1 MMKVGIIGGGASGM
15 MSAILL
21 DREGIDVTIIE
32 KNSTLGK
39 KILMTGN
46 GRCNYFNQDIGVD
59 KYYTSDYEF
68 LKNII
73 KQENIAKAQ
82 EFLASIGLV
91 PRIKNGY
98 YYPMSN
104 TATSVLNAFL
114 AEIEKRK
121 IKVILDSEVNNIK
134 RVDNKYQVT
143 INTKKMTFDK
153 IIIAIGSKAGLKEN
167 ENYALLDSLDIKMTP
182 ILPALCPL
190 ILNGN
195 FFNKWSG
202 IRVEAEVSIYV
213 DNKFLKND
221 LGEVQLTDY
230 GISGICVMNLS
241 SLVSKALYNKKK
253 VSVHLN
259 FLPNLKKEEEID
271 AFLTKRDN
279 TLYQRTVIE
288 LLESIIPYKLLYIL
302 VSKSG
307 INSNCHYKSLTKKE
321 KDDLISNLSDLTL
334 DVIATKEIFKGQVV
348 TGGIPLNR
356 VKNTLEDKEY
366 KGLYYTGEIL
376 DVDGICGGFN
386 LGFAWLSSIVVGD
399 DNVKSKRN

>member
-1 MMKVGIIGGGASGM
+1 MKVGIIGGGASGM

-21 DREGIDVTIIE
+21 NREGFDVTILE

-68 LKNII
+68 LKTIVNE
-73 KQENIAKAQ
+73 ENILKVK
-82 EFLASIGLV
+82 EFLNSLGLV

-114 AEIEKRK
+114 TEIERLK
-121 IKVILDSEVNNIK
+121 IKTILDSEINNIK
-134 RVDNKYQVT
+134 RKENKYQIMV
-143 INTKKMTFDK
+143 NGKKMLFDK

-167 ENYALLDSLDIKMTP
+167 ANYELLNSLGIKMTP

-190 ILNGN
+190 VLNGD

-202 IRVEAEVSIYV
+202 IRAEARVSIYEN
-213 DNKFLKND
+213 DKFLKSD

-241 SLVSKALYNKKK
+241 SLASKALYQKQK
-253 VSVHLN
+253 VKVHLN
-259 FLPNLKKEEEID
+259 FLPNIEKENID
-271 AFLTKRDN
+271 KWLTLRDN

-302 VSKSG
+302 VSKAG
-307 INSNCHYKSLTKKE
+307 IKSNCHYKSLTKKE
-321 KDDLISNLSDLTL
+321 KDDLINNLSDLTL
-334 DVIATKEIFKGQVV
+334 EIRETKEIFKGQVV
-348 TGGIPLNR
+348 TGGIPINR
-356 VKNTLEDKEY
+356 VKTTLEDKEY
-366 KGLYYTGEIL
+366 AGLYYTGEIL

-386 LGFAWLSSIVVGD
+386 LGFAWLSSIVVSED
-399 DNVKSKRN
+399 IC

>member
-1 MMKVGIIGGGASGM
+1 

-21 DREGIDVTIIE
+21 NREGFDVTILE

-46 GRCNYFNQDIGVD
+46 GRCNYFNQDIDVD

-68 LKNII
+68 LKTIVNE
-73 KQENIAKAQ
+73 ENILKAK
-82 EFLASIGLV
+82 EFLNSLGLV

-114 AEIEKRK
+114 TEIERLK
-121 IKVILDSEVNNIK
+121 IKTILDSEINSIK
-134 RVDNKYQVT
+134 KIENKYQIMV
-143 INTKKMTFDK
+143 NGKKMLFDK

-167 ENYALLDSLDIKMTP
+167 ANYELLNSLGIKMTP

-190 ILNGN
+190 VLNGD

-202 IRVEAEVSIYV
+202 IRAEARVSIYEN
-213 DNKFLKND
+213 DKFLKSD

-241 SLVSKALYNKKK
+241 SLVSKALYQKQK
-253 VSVHLN
+253 VKVHLN
-259 FLPNLKKEEEID
+259 FLPNIEKENID
-271 AFLTKRDN
+271 KWLTLRDN

-302 VSKSG
+302 VSKAG
-307 INSNCHYKSLTKKE
+307 IKSNCHYKSLTQKE
-321 KDDLISNLSDLTL
+321 KDDLINNLSDLTL
-334 DVIATKEIFKGQVV
+334 EIRETKEIFKGQVV
-348 TGGIPLNR
+348 TGGIPINR
-356 VKNTLEDKEY
+356 VKTTLEDKEY
-366 KGLYYTGEIL
+366 AGLYYTGEIL

-386 LGFAWLSSIVVGD
+386 LGFAWLSSIVVSED
-399 DNVKSKRN
+399 IC

>member
-1 MMKVGIIGGGASGM
+1 MKVGIIGGGASGM

-21 DREGIDVTIIE
+21 NREGFDVTILE

-68 LKNII
+68 LKTIVNE
-73 KQENIAKAQ
+73 ENILKVK
-82 EFLASIGLV
+82 EFLNSLGLV

-114 AEIEKRK
+114 TEIERLK
-121 IKVILDSEVNNIK
+121 IKTILDSEINNIK
-134 RVDNKYQVT
+134 RKENKYQIMV
-143 INTKKMTFDK
+143 NGKKMFFDK

-167 ENYALLDSLDIKMTP
+167 ANYELLNSLGIKMTP

-190 ILNGN
+190 VLNGD

-202 IRVEAEVSIYV
+202 IRAEARVSIYEN
-213 DNKFLKND
+213 DKFLKSD

-241 SLVSKALYNKKK
+241 SLVSKALYQKQK
-253 VSVHLN
+253 VKVHLN
-259 FLPNLKKEEEID
+259 FLPNIEKENID
-271 AFLTKRDN
+271 KWLTLRDN

-302 VSKSG
+302 VSKAG
-307 INSNCHYKSLTKKE
+307 IKSNCHYKSLTKKE
-321 KDDLISNLSDLTL
+321 KDDLINNLSDLTL
-334 DVIATKEIFKGQVV
+334 EIRETKEIFKGQVV
-348 TGGIPLNR
+348 TGGIPINR
-356 VKNTLEDKEY
+356 IKTTLEDKEY
-366 KGLYYTGEIL
+366 AGLYYTGEIL

-386 LGFAWLSSIVVGD
+386 LGFAWLSSIVVSED
-399 DNVKSKRN
+399 IC

>member
-46 GRCNYFNQDIGVD
+46 GRCNYFNAEINSD

-82 EFLASIGLV
+82 EFLTSIGLF

-98 YYPMSN
+98 YYPSSN

-114 AEIEKRK
+114 TEIEKRK

-167 ENYALLDSLDIKMTP
+167 ENYALLDSLGIKMTP

-202 IRVEAEVSIYV
+202 IRVEASVSIYE
-213 DNKFLKND
+213 DNKFIKDD

-259 FLPNLKKEEEID
+259 FLPNLKKEEID
-271 AFLTKRDN
+271 AFLTNRDN

>member
-1 MMKVGIIGGGASGM
+1 MKVGIIGGGASGM

-21 DREGIDVTIIE
+21 NREGFDVTILE

-46 GRCNYFNQDIGVD
+46 GRCNYFNQDMDVD

-68 LKNII
+68 LKTIVNE
-73 KQENIAKAQ
+73 ENVLKVK
-82 EFLASIGLV
+82 EFLNSIGLV

-114 AEIEKRK
+114 TEIERLK
-121 IKVILDSEVNNIK
+121 IKTILDSEINSIK
-134 RVDNKYQVT
+134 KIENKYQIMV
-143 INTKKMTFDK
+143 NGKKMLFDK

-167 ENYALLDSLDIKMTP
+167 ANYELLNSLGIKMTP

-190 ILNGN
+190 VLNGD

-202 IRVEAEVSIYV
+202 IRAEARVSIYEN
-213 DNKFLKND
+213 DKFLKSD

-241 SLVSKALYNKKK
+241 SLVSKALYQKQK
-253 VSVHLN
+253 VKVHLN
-259 FLPNLKKEEEID
+259 FLPNIEKENID
-271 AFLTKRDN
+271 KWLTLRDN

-302 VSKSG
+302 VSKAG
-307 INSNCHYKSLTKKE
+307 IKSNCHYKSLTQKE
-321 KDDLISNLSDLTL
+321 KDDLINNLSDLTL
-334 DVIATKEIFKGQVV
+334 EIRETKEIFKGQVV
-348 TGGIPLNR
+348 TGGIPINR
-356 VKNTLEDKEY
+356 VKTTLEDKEY
-366 KGLYYTGEIL
+366 AGLYYTGEIL

-386 LGFAWLSSIVVGD
+386 LGFAWLSSIVVSED
-399 DNVKSKRN
+399 IC

>member
-1 MMKVGIIGGGASGM
+1 MKVGIIGGGASGM

-21 DREGIDVTIIE
+21 NREGFDVTILE

-68 LKNII
+68 LKTIVNE
-73 KQENIAKAQ
+73 ENILKVK
-82 EFLASIGLV
+82 EFLNSLGLV

-114 AEIEKRK
+114 TEIERLK
-121 IKVILDSEVNNIK
+121 IKTILDSEINNIK
-134 RVDNKYQVT
+134 RKENKYQIMV
-143 INTKKMTFDK
+143 NGKKMLFDK

-167 ENYALLDSLDIKMTP
+167 ANYELLNSLGIKMTP

-190 ILNGN
+190 VLNGD

-202 IRVEAEVSIYV
+202 IRAEARVSIYAN
-213 DNKFLKND
+213 DKFLKSD

-241 SLVSKALYNKKK
+241 SLVSKALYQKQK
-253 VSVHLN
+253 VKVHLN
-259 FLPNLKKEEEID
+259 FLPNIEKENID
-271 AFLTKRDN
+271 KWLTLRDN

-302 VSKSG
+302 VSKAG
-307 INSNCHYKSLTKKE
+307 IKSNCHYKSLTKKE
-321 KDDLISNLSDLTL
+321 KDDLINNLSDLTL
-334 DVIATKEIFKGQVV
+334 EIRETKEIFKGQVV
-348 TGGIPLNR
+348 TGGIPINR
-356 VKNTLEDKEY
+356 VKTTLEDKEY
-366 KGLYYTGEIL
+366 AGLYYTGEIL

-386 LGFAWLSSIVVGD
+386 LGFAWLSSIGVSED
-399 DNVKSKRN
+399 IC

>member
-1 MMKVGIIGGGASGM
+1 MKVGIIGGGASGM

-21 DREGIDVTIIE
+21 NREGFDVTILE

-68 LKNII
+68 LKTIVNE
-73 KQENIAKAQ
+73 ENILKVK
-82 EFLASIGLV
+82 EFLNSLGLV

-114 AEIEKRK
+114 TEIERLK
-121 IKVILDSEVNNIK
+121 IKTILDSEINNIK
-134 RVDNKYQVT
+134 RKENKYQIMV
-143 INTKKMTFDK
+143 NGKKMLFDK

-167 ENYALLDSLDIKMTP
+167 ATYELLNSLGIKMTP

-190 ILNGN
+190 VLNGD

-202 IRVEAEVSIYV
+202 IRAEARVSIYAN
-213 DNKFLKND
+213 DKFLKSD

-241 SLVSKALYNKKK
+241 SLVSKALYQKQK
-253 VSVHLN
+253 VKVHLN
-259 FLPNLKKEEEID
+259 FLPNIEKENID
-271 AFLTKRDN
+271 KWLTLRDN

-302 VSKSG
+302 VSKAG
-307 INSNCHYKSLTKKE
+307 IKSNCHYKSLTKKE
-321 KDDLISNLSDLTL
+321 KDDLINNLSDLTL
-334 DVIATKEIFKGQVV
+334 EIRETKEIFKGQVV
-348 TGGIPLNR
+348 TGGIPINR
-356 VKNTLEDKEY
+356 VKTTLEDKEY
-366 KGLYYTGEIL
+366 AGLYYTGEIL

-386 LGFAWLSSIVVGD
+386 LGFAWLSSIVVSED
-399 DNVKSKRN
+399 IC

>member
-46 GRCNYFNQDIGVD
+46 GRCNYFNAEINSD

-82 EFLASIGLV
+82 EFLTSIGLV

-98 YYPMSN
+98 YYPSSN

-114 AEIEKRK
+114 TEIEKRK

-167 ENYALLDSLDIKMTP
+167 ENYALLDSLGIKMTP

-202 IRVEAEVSIYV
+202 IRVEASVSIYE
-213 DNKFLKND
+213 DNKFIKDD

-259 FLPNLKKEEEID
+259 FLPNLKKEEID
-271 AFLTKRDN
+271 AFLTNRDN

-302 VSKSG
+302 VNKSG

-356 VKNTLEDKEY
+356 VKTTLEDKEY
-366 KGLYYTGEIL
+366 AGLYYTGEIL

>member
-1 MMKVGIIGGGASGM
+1 MKVGIIGGGASGM

-21 DREGIDVTIIE
+21 NREGFDVTILE

-68 LKNII
+68 LKTIVNE
-73 KQENIAKAQ
+73 ENILKVK
-82 EFLASIGLV
+82 EFLNSLGLV

-104 TATSVLNAFL
+104 TATSVLNTFL
-114 AEIEKRK
+114 TEIERLK
-121 IKVILDSEVNNIK
+121 IKTILDSEINNIK
-134 RVDNKYQVT
+134 RKENKYQIMV
-143 INTKKMTFDK
+143 NGKKMLFDK

-167 ENYALLDSLDIKMTP
+167 ANYELLNSLGIKMTP

-190 ILNGN
+190 VLNGD

-202 IRVEAEVSIYV
+202 IRAEARVSIYEN
-213 DNKFLKND
+213 DKFLKSD

-241 SLVSKALYNKKK
+241 SLVSKALYQKQK
-253 VSVHLN
+253 VKVHLN
-259 FLPNLKKEEEID
+259 FLPNIEKENID
-271 AFLTKRDN
+271 KWLTLRDN

-302 VSKSG
+302 VSKAG
-307 INSNCHYKSLTKKE
+307 IKSNCHYKSLTKKE
-321 KDDLISNLSDLTL
+321 KDDLINNLSDLTL
-334 DVIATKEIFKGQVV
+334 EIRETKEIFKGQVV
-348 TGGIPLNR
+348 TGGIPINR
-356 VKNTLEDKEY
+356 VKTTLEDKEY
-366 KGLYYTGEIL
+366 AGLYYTGEIL

-386 LGFAWLSSIVVGD
+386 LGFAWLSSIVVSED
-399 DNVKSKRN
+399 IC

>member
-21 DREGIDVTIIE
+21 SREGIDVTIIE
-32 KNSTLGK
+32 KNSALGK

-46 GRCNYFNQDIGVD
+46 GRCNYFNQDIDID
-59 KYYTSDYEF
+59 KYYTSDDEF
-68 LKNII
+68 LKTIVNEDNVL
-73 KQENIAKAQ
+73 KVK
-82 EFLASIGLV
+82 EFLNSIGLV

-114 AEIEKRK
+114 TEIERLK
-121 IKVILDSEVNNIK
+121 IKTILDSEINGIK
-134 RVDNKYQVT
+134 KIENKYQVLV
-143 INTKKMTFDK
+143 NGRKMLFDK
-153 IIIAIGSKAGLKEN
+153 IIISIGSKAGLKEN
-167 ENYALLDSLDIKMTP
+167 NNYELLNSLGIKMTP

-190 ILNGN
+190 VLNGD

-202 IRVEAEVSIYV
+202 IRVEARVSIYEN
-213 DNKFLKND
+213 DRFLKSD

-241 SLVSKALYNKKK
+241 SLVSKALYQKKK
-253 VSVHLN
+253 VKVHLN
-259 FLPNLKKEEEID
+259 FLPNIEKENID
-271 AFLTKRDN
+271 KWLTLRDN

-356 VKNTLEDKEY
+356 VKTTLEDKEY
-366 KGLYYTGEIL
+366 KDLYYTGEIL
-376 DVDGICGGFN
+376 DVDGVCGGFN

-399 DNVKSKRN
+399 DIC

>member
-21 DREGIDVTIIE
+21 DREGIDVTVIE

-46 GRCNYFNQDIGVD
+46 GRCNYFNAEINSD

-82 EFLASIGLV
+82 EFLTSIGLV

-98 YYPMSN
+98 YYPSSN

-114 AEIEKRK
+114 TEIEKRK

-167 ENYALLDSLDIKMTP
+167 ENYALLDSLGIKMTP

-202 IRVEAEVSIYV
+202 IRVEASVSIYE
-213 DNKFLKND
+213 DNKFIKDD

-253 VSVHLN
+253 VTVHLN
-259 FLPNLKKEEEID
+259 FLPNLKKEEID
-271 AFLTKRDN
+271 AFLTNRDN

-356 VKNTLEDKEY
+356 VKTTLEDKEY

>member
-1 MMKVGIIGGGASGM
+1 MKVGIIGGGASGM

-21 DREGIDVTIIE
+21 NREGFDVTILE

-68 LKNII
+68 LKTIVNE
-73 KQENIAKAQ
+73 ENILKVK
-82 EFLASIGLV
+82 EFLNSLGLV

-114 AEIEKRK
+114 TEIERLK
-121 IKVILDSEVNNIK
+121 IKTILDSEINNIK
-134 RVDNKYQVT
+134 RKENKYQIMV
-143 INTKKMTFDK
+143 NGKKMLFDK

-167 ENYALLDSLDIKMTP
+167 ANYELLNSLGIKMTP

-190 ILNGN
+190 VLNGD

-202 IRVEAEVSIYV
+202 IRAEARVSIYAN
-213 DNKFLKND
+213 DKFLKSD

-241 SLVSKALYNKKK
+241 SLVSKALYQKQK
-253 VSVHLN
+253 VKVHLN
-259 FLPNLKKEEEID
+259 FLPNIEKENID
-271 AFLTKRDN
+271 KWLTLRDN

-302 VSKSG
+302 VSKAG
-307 INSNCHYKSLTKKE
+307 IKSNCHYKSLTKKE
-321 KDDLISNLSDLTL
+321 KDDLINNLSDLTL
-334 DVIATKEIFKGQVV
+334 EIRETKEIFKGQVV
-348 TGGIPLNR
+348 TGGIPINR
-356 VKNTLEDKEY
+356 VKTTLEDKEY
-366 KGLYYTGEIL
+366 AGLYYTGEIL

-386 LGFAWLSSIVVGD
+386 LGFAWLSSIVVSE
-399 DNVKSKRN
+399 NIC

>member
-1 MMKVGIIGGGASGM
+1 MKVGIIGGGASGM

-46 GRCNYFNQDIGVD
+46 GRCNYFNADITLD

-68 LKNII
+68 LKRIVNE
-73 KQENIAKAQ
+73 ENILKAK
-82 EFLASIGLV
+82 EFLESIGLV

-98 YYPMSN
+98 YYPSSN

-114 AEIEKRK
+114 TEIEKRK

-167 ENYALLDSLDIKMTP
+167 ENYALLESLNIKMTP

-202 IRVEAEVSIYV
+202 IRVEASVSIYE
-213 DNKFLKND
+213 DNKFIKDD

-259 FLPNLKKEEEID
+259 FLPNLKKEEID

-321 KDDLISNLSDLTL
+321 KDDLISNLSDLTI

>member
-1 MMKVGIIGGGASGM
+1 MKVGIIGGGASGM

-21 DREGIDVTIIE
+21 NREGFDVTILE

-46 GRCNYFNQDIGVD
+46 GRCNYFNQDIDVD

-68 LKNII
+68 LKTIVNEKNIL
-73 KQENIAKAQ
+73 KAK
-82 EFLASIGLV
+82 EFLNSIGLV

-104 TATSVLNAFL
+104 TATSVLNAFVT
-114 AEIEKRK
+114 EIERLK
-121 IKVILDSEVNNIK
+121 IKTILDSEINSIK
-134 RVDNKYQVT
+134 KIENKYQIVV
-143 INTKKMTFDK
+143 NDKKMLFDK

-167 ENYALLDSLDIKMTP
+167 ANYELLNSLGIKMTP

-190 ILNGN
+190 VLNGD

-202 IRVEAEVSIYV
+202 IRTEAIVSIYEN
-213 DNKFLKND
+213 DKFLKSD

-241 SLVSKALYNKKK
+241 SLVSKALYQKQK
-253 VSVHLN
+253 VKVHLN
-259 FLPNLKKEEEID
+259 FLPNIEKENID
-271 AFLTKRDN
+271 KWLTLRDN

-302 VSKSG
+302 VSKAG
-307 INSNCHYKSLTKKE
+307 IKSNCHYKSLTQKE
-321 KDDLISNLSDLTL
+321 KDDLINNLSDLTL
-334 DVIATKEIFKGQVV
+334 EIRETKEIFKGQVV
-348 TGGIPLNR
+348 TGGIPINR
-356 VKNTLEDKEY
+356 VKTTLEDKEY
-366 KGLYYTGEIL
+366 VGLYYTGEIL

-386 LGFAWLSSIVVGD
+386 LGFAWLSSIVVSED
-399 DNVKSKRN
+399 IC

>member
-1 MMKVGIIGGGASGM
+1 MKVGIIGGGASGM

-21 DREGIDVTIIE
+21 NREGFDVTILE

-68 LKNII
+68 LKTIVNE
-73 KQENIAKAQ
+73 ENILKVK
-82 EFLASIGLV
+82 EFLNSLGLV

-114 AEIEKRK
+114 TEIERLK
-121 IKVILDSEVNNIK
+121 IKTILDSEINNTK
-134 RVDNKYQVT
+134 RKENKYQIMV
-143 INTKKMTFDK
+143 NGKKMLFDK

-167 ENYALLDSLDIKMTP
+167 ANYELLNSLGIKMTP

-190 ILNGN
+190 VLNGD

-202 IRVEAEVSIYV
+202 IRAEARVSIYEN
-213 DNKFLKND
+213 DKFLKSD

-241 SLVSKALYNKKK
+241 SLASKALYQKQK
-253 VSVHLN
+253 VKVHLN
-259 FLPNLKKEEEID
+259 FLPNIEKENID
-271 AFLTKRDN
+271 KWLTLRDN

-302 VSKSG
+302 VSKAG
-307 INSNCHYKSLTKKE
+307 IKSNCHYKSLTKKE
-321 KDDLISNLSDLTL
+321 KDDLINNLSDLTL
-334 DVIATKEIFKGQVV
+334 EIRETKEIFKGQVV
-348 TGGIPLNR
+348 TGGIPINR
-356 VKNTLEDKEY
+356 VKTTLEDKEY
-366 KGLYYTGEIL
+366 AGLYYTGEIL

-386 LGFAWLSSIVVGD
+386 LGFAWLSSIVVSED
-399 DNVKSKRN
+399 IC

>member
-1 MMKVGIIGGGASGM
+1 MIVGIIGGGASGM

-21 DREGIDVTIIE
+21 NRGGFDVTILE

-46 GRCNYFNQDIGVD
+46 GRCNYFNQDIGAD

-68 LKNII
+68 LKTIVNE
-73 KQENIAKAQ
+73 ENVLKVK
-82 EFLASIGLV
+82 EFLNSIGLV

-114 AEIEKRK
+114 TEIERLK
-121 IKVILDSEVNNIK
+121 IKTILDSEINNIK
-134 RVDNKYQVT
+134 RKENKYQIMV
-143 INTKKMTFDK
+143 NGKKMLFDK

-167 ENYALLDSLDIKMTP
+167 ANYELLNSLGIKMTP

-190 ILNGN
+190 VLNGD

-202 IRVEAEVSIYV
+202 IRAEARVSIYEN
-213 DNKFLKND
+213 DKFLKSD

-241 SLVSKALYNKKK
+241 SLVSKALYQKQK
-253 VSVHLN
+253 VKVHLN
-259 FLPNLKKEEEID
+259 FLPNIEKENID
-271 AFLTKRDN
+271 KWLTLRDN
-279 TLYQRTVIE
+279 TLYQRTIIE

-302 VSKSG
+302 VSKAG
-307 INSNCHYKSLTKKE
+307 IKSNCHYKSLTKKE
-321 KDDLISNLSDLTL
+321 KNDLINNLSDLTL
-334 DVIATKEIFKGQVV
+334 EIRETKEIFKGQVV
-348 TGGIPLNR
+348 TGGIPINR
-356 VKNTLEDKEY
+356 VKTTLEDKEY
-366 KGLYYTGEIL
+366 AGLYYTGEIL
-376 DVDGICGGFN
+376 DADGICGGFN
-386 LGFAWLSSIVVGD
+386 LGFAWLSSIVVSED
-399 DNVKSKRN
+399 IC

>member
-1 MMKVGIIGGGASGM
+1 MKVGIIGGGASGM

-21 DREGIDVTIIE
+21 NREGFDVTILE

-46 GRCNYFNQDIGVD
+46 GRCNYFNQDMDVD

-68 LKNII
+68 LKTIVNE
-73 KQENIAKAQ
+73 ENILKAK
-82 EFLASIGLV
+82 EFLNSLGLV

-114 AEIEKRK
+114 TEIERLK
-121 IKVILDSEVNNIK
+121 IKTILDSEINSIK
-134 RVDNKYQVT
+134 KIENKYQIMV
-143 INTKKMTFDK
+143 NGKKMLFDK

-167 ENYALLDSLDIKMTP
+167 ANYELLNSLGIKMTP

-190 ILNGN
+190 VLNGD

-202 IRVEAEVSIYV
+202 IRAEARVSIYEN
-213 DNKFLKND
+213 DKFLKSD

-241 SLVSKALYNKKK
+241 SLVSKALYQKQK
-253 VSVHLN
+253 VKVHLN
-259 FLPNLKKEEEID
+259 FLPNIEKENID
-271 AFLTKRDN
+271 KWLTLRDN

-302 VSKSG
+302 VSKAG
-307 INSNCHYKSLTKKE
+307 IKSNCHYKSLTQKE
-321 KDDLISNLSDLTL
+321 KDDLINNLSDLTL
-334 DVIATKEIFKGQVV
+334 EIRETKEIFKGQVV
-348 TGGIPLNR
+348 TGGIPINR
-356 VKNTLEDKEY
+356 VKTTLEDKEY
-366 KGLYYTGEIL
+366 AGLYYTGEIL

-386 LGFAWLSSIVVGD
+386 LGFAWLSSIVVSED
-399 DNVKSKRN
+399 IC

>member
-1 MMKVGIIGGGASGM
+1 MKVGIIGGGASGM

-21 DREGIDVTIIE
+21 NREGFDVTILE

-68 LKNII
+68 LKTIVNE
-73 KQENIAKAQ
+73 ENILKVK
-82 EFLASIGLV
+82 EFLNSLGLV

-114 AEIEKRK
+114 TEIERLK
-121 IKVILDSEVNNIK
+121 IKTILDSEINNIK
-134 RVDNKYQVT
+134 RKENKYQIMV
-143 INTKKMTFDK
+143 NGKKMLFDK

-167 ENYALLDSLDIKMTP
+167 ANYELLNSLGIKMTP

-190 ILNGN
+190 VLNGD

-202 IRVEAEVSIYV
+202 IRAEARVSIYEN
-213 DNKFLKND
+213 DKFLKSD

-241 SLVSKALYNKKK
+241 SLVSKALYQKQK
-253 VSVHLN
+253 VKVHLN
-259 FLPNLKKEEEID
+259 FLPNMEKENID
-271 AFLTKRDN
+271 KWLTLRDN

-302 VSKSG
+302 VSKAG
-307 INSNCHYKSLTKKE
+307 IKSNCHYKSLTKKE
-321 KDDLISNLSDLTL
+321 KDDLINNLSDLTL
-334 DVIATKEIFKGQVV
+334 EIRETKEIFKGQVV
-348 TGGIPLNR
+348 TGGIPINR
-356 VKNTLEDKEY
+356 VKTTLEDKEY
-366 KGLYYTGEIL
+366 AGLYYTGEIL

-386 LGFAWLSSIVVGD
+386 LGFAWLSSIVVSED
-399 DNVKSKRN
+399 IC

>member
-1 MMKVGIIGGGASGM
+1 MKVGIIGGGASGM

-21 DREGIDVTIIE
+21 NRNGIDVTIIE

-46 GRCNYFNQDIGVD
+46 GRCNYFNDEINID

-68 LKNII
+68 LKKIINEENII
-73 KQENIAKAQ
+73 KAKD
-82 EFLASIGLV
+82 FLTSIGLV

-114 AEIEKRK
+114 TEINNRK
-121 IKVILDSEVNNIK
+121 IKVMLDSEVNSIK
-134 RVDNKYQVT
+134 KLDNKYQV
-143 INTKKMTFDK
+143 IVNDKKMIFDK
-153 IIIAIGSKAGLKEN
+153 IIFAIGSKAGLKEQA
-167 ENYALLDSLDIKMTP
+167 NYALLDSLGIKMTP

-190 ILNGN
+190 ILSGN

-202 IRVEAEVSIYV
+202 IRVEASVSIYE
-213 DNKFLKND
+213 DNKFIKDD

-241 SLVSKALYNKKK
+241 SLVSKALYQHKK

-259 FLPNLKKEEEID
+259 FLPNIKKEEID
-271 AFLTKRDN
+271 NFLTNRDN

-321 KDDLISNLSDLTL
+321 KEDLISNLSDLTL

-356 VKNTLEDKEY
+356 VKTTLEDKEY
-366 KGLYYTGEIL
+366 KDLYYTGEIL
-376 DVDGICGGFN
+376 DVDGVCGGFN

-399 DNVKSKRN
+399 DIC

>member
-46 GRCNYFNQDIGVD
+46 GRCNYFNAEINSD

-82 EFLASIGLV
+82 EFLTSIGLV

-98 YYPMSN
+98 YYPSSN

-114 AEIEKRK
+114 TEIEKRK

-167 ENYALLDSLDIKMTP
+167 ENYALLDSLGIKMTP

-202 IRVEAEVSIYV
+202 IRVEASVSIYE
-213 DNKFLKND
+213 DNKFIKDD

-259 FLPNLKKEEEID
+259 FLPNLKKEEID

>member
-1 MMKVGIIGGGASGM
+1 MKVGIIGGGASGM

-21 DREGIDVTIIE
+21 SREGIDVTIIE
-32 KNSTLGK
+32 KNSALGK

-46 GRCNYFNQDIGVD
+46 GRCNYFNQDIDID
-59 KYYTSDYEF
+59 KYYTSDDEF
-68 LKNII
+68 LKTIVNEDNVL
-73 KQENIAKAQ
+73 KVK
-82 EFLASIGLV
+82 EFLNSIGLV

-114 AEIEKRK
+114 TEIERLK
-121 IKVILDSEVNNIK
+121 IKTILDSEINGIK
-134 RVDNKYQVT
+134 KIENKYQVLV
-143 INTKKMTFDK
+143 NGRKMLFDK
-153 IIIAIGSKAGLKEN
+153 IIISIGSKAGLKEN
-167 ENYALLDSLDIKMTP
+167 ANYELLNSLGIKMTP

-190 ILNGN
+190 VLNGD

-202 IRVEAEVSIYV
+202 IRVEARVSIYEN
-213 DNKFLKND
+213 DRFLKSD

-241 SLVSKALYNKKK
+241 SLVSKALYQKKK
-253 VSVHLN
+253 VKVHLN
-259 FLPNLKKEEEID
+259 FLPNIEKENID
-271 AFLTKRDN
+271 KWLILRDN

-356 VKNTLEDKEY
+356 VKTTLEDKEY
-366 KGLYYTGEIL
+366 KDLYYTGEIL
-376 DVDGICGGFN
+376 DVDGVCGGFN

-399 DNVKSKRN
+399 DIC

>member
-46 GRCNYFNQDIGVD
+46 GRCNYFNAEINSD

-82 EFLASIGLV
+82 EFLTSIGLV

-98 YYPMSN
+98 YYPSSN

-114 AEIEKRK
+114 TEIEKRK

-167 ENYALLDSLDIKMTP
+167 ENYALLDSLGIKMTP

-202 IRVEAEVSIYV
+202 IRVEASVSIYE

-259 FLPNLKKEEEID
+259 FLPNLKKEEID
-271 AFLTKRDN
+271 AFLTNRDN

-302 VSKSG
+302 VSKAG

-334 DVIATKEIFKGQVV
+334 EVIATKEIFKGQVV

-356 VKNTLEDKEY
+356 VKTTLEDKEY

>member
-1 MMKVGIIGGGASGM
+1 MKVGIIGGGASGM

-21 DREGIDVTIIE
+21 NREGFDVTILE

-68 LKNII
+68 LKTIVNE
-73 KQENIAKAQ
+73 ENILKVK
-82 EFLASIGLV
+82 EFLNSLGLV

-104 TATSVLNAFL
+104 TATSVLNTFL
-114 AEIEKRK
+114 TEIERLK
-121 IKVILDSEVNNIK
+121 IKTILDSEVNNIK
-134 RVDNKYQVT
+134 RKENKYQIMV
-143 INTKKMTFDK
+143 NGKKMLFDK

-167 ENYALLDSLDIKMTP
+167 ANYELLNSLGIKMTP

-190 ILNGN
+190 VLNGD

-202 IRVEAEVSIYV
+202 IRVEARVSIYEN
-213 DNKFLKND
+213 DRFLKSD

-241 SLVSKALYNKKK
+241 SLVSKALYQKKK
-253 VSVHLN
+253 VKVHLN
-259 FLPNLKKEEEID
+259 FLPNIEKENID
-271 AFLTKRDN
+271 KWLTLRDN

-302 VSKSG
+302 VSKAG
-307 INSNCHYKSLTKKE
+307 IKSNCHYKSLTKKE
-321 KDDLISNLSDLTL
+321 KDDLINNLSDLTL
-334 DVIATKEIFKGQVV
+334 EIRETKEIFKGQVV
-348 TGGIPLNR
+348 TGGIPINR
-356 VKNTLEDKEY
+356 VKTTLEDKEY
-366 KGLYYTGEIL
+366 AGLYYTGEIL

-386 LGFAWLSSIVVGD
+386 LGFAWLSSIVVSED
-399 DNVKSKRN
+399 IC

>member
-46 GRCNYFNQDIGVD
+46 GRCNYFNAEINSD

-82 EFLASIGLV
+82 EFLTSIGLV

-98 YYPMSN
+98 YYPSSN

-114 AEIEKRK
+114 TEIEKRK

-167 ENYALLDSLDIKMTP
+167 ENYALLDSLGIKMTP

-202 IRVEAEVSIYV
+202 IRVEASVSIYE
-213 DNKFLKND
+213 DNKFIKDD

-259 FLPNLKKEEEID
+259 FLPNLKKEEID

-356 VKNTLEDKEY
+356 VKTTLEDKEY
-366 KGLYYTGEIL
+366 AGLYYTGEIL

>member
-46 GRCNYFNQDIGVD
+46 GRCNYFNAEINSD

-82 EFLASIGLV
+82 EFLTSIGLV

-98 YYPMSN
+98 YYPSSN

-114 AEIEKRK
+114 TEIEKRK

-134 RVDNKYQVT
+134 RVDDKYQVT

-167 ENYALLDSLDIKMTP
+167 ENYALLESLNIKMTP
-182 ILPALCPL
+182 VLPALCPL

-202 IRVEAEVSIYV
+202 IRVEASVSIYE
-213 DNKFLKND
+213 DNKFIKDD

-259 FLPNLKKEEEID
+259 FLPNLKKEEID
-271 AFLTKRDN
+271 AFLTNRDN

-356 VKNTLEDKEY
+356 VKTTLEDKEY
-366 KGLYYTGEIL
+366 AGLYYTGEIL

>member
-1 MMKVGIIGGGASGM
+1 MKVGIIGGGASGM

-21 DREGIDVTIIE
+21 NRNGIDVTIIE

-46 GRCNYFNQDIGVD
+46 GRCNYFNDEINID
-59 KYYTSDYEF
+59 KYYTTDYEF
-68 LKNII
+68 LKKVINEENII
-73 KQENIAKAQ
+73 KAKD
-82 EFLASIGLV
+82 FLTSIGLV

-114 AEIEKRK
+114 TEINNRK
-121 IKVILDSEVNNIK
+121 IKVMLDSEVNSIK
-134 RVDNKYQVT
+134 KLDNKYQV
-143 INTKKMTFDK
+143 IVNDKKMIFDK

-356 VKNTLEDKEY
+356 VKTNLEDKEY
-366 KGLYYTGEIL
+366 KDLYYTGEIL
-376 DVDGICGGFN
+376 DVDGVCGGFN

-399 DNVKSKRN
+399 DIC

>member
-46 GRCNYFNQDIGVD
+46 GRCNYFNAEINSD

-82 EFLASIGLV
+82 EFLTSIGLV

-98 YYPMSN
+98 YYPSSN

-114 AEIEKRK
+114 TEIEKRK

-134 RVDNKYQVT
+134 RVDDKYQVT

-167 ENYALLDSLDIKMTP
+167 ENYALLESLNIKMTP
-182 ILPALCPL
+182 VLPALCPL

-202 IRVEAEVSIYV
+202 IRVEASVSIYE

-259 FLPNLKKEEEID
+259 FLPNLKKEEID
-271 AFLTKRDN
+271 AFLTNRDN

-302 VSKSG
+302 VSKAG

>member
-1 MMKVGIIGGGASGM
+1 MKVGIIGGGASGM

-21 DREGIDVTIIE
+21 NREGFDVTILE

-59 KYYTSDYEF
+59 KYYISDYEF
-68 LKNII
+68 LKTIVNE
-73 KQENIAKAQ
+73 ENILKVK
-82 EFLASIGLV
+82 EFLNSLGLV
-91 PRIKNGY
+91 PRNKNGY

-114 AEIEKRK
+114 TEIERLK
-121 IKVILDSEVNNIK
+121 IKTILDSEINNIK
-134 RVDNKYQVT
+134 RKENKYQIMV
-143 INTKKMTFDK
+143 NGKKMLFDK

-167 ENYALLDSLDIKMTP
+167 ANYELLNSLGIKMTP

-190 ILNGN
+190 VLNGD

-202 IRVEAEVSIYV
+202 IRAEARVSIYEN
-213 DNKFLKND
+213 DKFLKSD

-241 SLVSKALYNKKK
+241 SLVSKALYQKQK
-253 VSVHLN
+253 VKVHLN
-259 FLPNLKKEEEID
+259 FLPNIEKENID
-271 AFLTKRDN
+271 KWLTLRDN

-302 VSKSG
+302 VSKAG
-307 INSNCHYKSLTKKE
+307 IKSNCHYKSLTKKE
-321 KDDLISNLSDLTL
+321 KDDLINNLSDLTL
-334 DVIATKEIFKGQVV
+334 EIRETKEIFKGQVV
-348 TGGIPLNR
+348 TGGIPINR
-356 VKNTLEDKEY
+356 VKTTLEDKEY
-366 KGLYYTGEIL
+366 AGLYYTGEIL

-386 LGFAWLSSIVVGD
+386 LGFAWLSSIVVSED
-399 DNVKSKRN
+399 IC

>member
-1 MMKVGIIGGGASGM
+1 MKVGIIGGGASGM

-21 DREGIDVTIIE
+21 NREGFDVTILE

-68 LKNII
+68 LKTIVNE
-73 KQENIAKAQ
+73 ENILKVK
-82 EFLASIGLV
+82 EFLNSLGLV

-114 AEIEKRK
+114 TEIERLK
-121 IKVILDSEVNNIK
+121 IKTILDSEINNIK
-134 RVDNKYQVT
+134 RKENKYQIMV
-143 INTKKMTFDK
+143 NGKKMLFDK

-167 ENYALLDSLDIKMTP
+167 ANYELLNSLGIKMTP

-190 ILNGN
+190 VLNGD

-202 IRVEAEVSIYV
+202 IRAEARVSIYEN
-213 DNKFLKND
+213 DKFLKSD

-241 SLVSKALYNKKK
+241 SLASKALYQKQK
-253 VSVHLN
+253 VKAHLN
-259 FLPNLKKEEEID
+259 FLPNIEKENID
-271 AFLTKRDN
+271 KWLTLRDN

-302 VSKSG
+302 VSKAG
-307 INSNCHYKSLTKKE
+307 IKSNCHYKSLTKKE
-321 KDDLISNLSDLTL
+321 KDDLINNLSDLTL
-334 DVIATKEIFKGQVV
+334 EIRETKEIFKGQVV
-348 TGGIPLNR
+348 TGGIPINR
-356 VKNTLEDKEY
+356 IKTTLEDKEY
-366 KGLYYTGEIL
+366 AGLYYTGEIL

-386 LGFAWLSSIVVGD
+386 LGFAWLSSIVVSED
-399 DNVKSKRN
+399 IC

>member
-1 MMKVGIIGGGASGM
+1 MKVGIIGGGASGM

-21 DREGIDVTIIE
+21 NREGFDVTILE

-68 LKNII
+68 LKTIVNE
-73 KQENIAKAQ
+73 ENILKVK
-82 EFLASIGLV
+82 EFLNSLGLV
-91 PRIKNGY
+91 PIIKNGY

-114 AEIEKRK
+114 TEIERLK
-121 IKVILDSEVNNIK
+121 IKTILDSEINNIK
-134 RVDNKYQVT
+134 RKENKYQIMV
-143 INTKKMTFDK
+143 NGKKMLFDK

-167 ENYALLDSLDIKMTP
+167 ANYELLNSLGIKMTP

-190 ILNGN
+190 VLNGD

-202 IRVEAEVSIYV
+202 IRVEARVSIYEN
-213 DNKFLKND
+213 DRFLKSD

-241 SLVSKALYNKKK
+241 SLVSKALYQKKK
-253 VSVHLN
+253 VKVHLN
-259 FLPNLKKEEEID
+259 FLPNIEKENID
-271 AFLTKRDN
+271 KWLTLRDN

-302 VSKSG
+302 VSKAG
-307 INSNCHYKSLTKKE
+307 IKSNCHYKSLTKKE
-321 KDDLISNLSDLTL
+321 KDDLINNLSDLTL
-334 DVIATKEIFKGQVV
+334 EIRETKEIFKGQVV
-348 TGGIPLNR
+348 TGGIPINR
-356 VKNTLEDKEY
+356 VKTTLEDKEY
-366 KGLYYTGEIL
+366 AGLYYTGEIL

-386 LGFAWLSSIVVGD
+386 LGFAWLSSIVVSED
-399 DNVKSKRN
+399 IC